1 MSDMSEFKCIHIE
14 TCPNVLQ
21 ACERKVKA
29 ETQVSVLQVRIAAY
43 EEDIAA
49 YAAKRDLM
57 NRLYKNGV
65 RLRKCQNA
73 YFKARTKEAL
83 VSSKNAEKA
92 FDDVLKEI
100 SQLKGGAK

>member
-1 MSDMSEFKCIHIE
+1 MSEQNEFRCPHIE

-29 ETQVSVLQVRIAAY
+29 ETQAAVLQGRIAAY
-43 EEDIAA
+43 EQDMDA
-49 YAAKRDLM
+49 YAVKRDLM
-57 NRLYKNGV
+57 NRLYKTGV

-73 YFKARTKEAL
+73 YFKLRTKEAL

-92 FDDVLKEI
+92 FDDVLMEI
-100 SQLKGGAK
+100 GQLKGGAK

>member
-1 MSDMSEFKCIHIE
+1 MIEQNEFRCPHIE

-29 ETQVSVLQVRIAAY
+29 EAKIAFLEDRVKAL
-43 EEDIAA
+43 EEDISAFA
-49 YAAKRDLM
+49 SKRYLM
-57 NRLYKNGV
+57 NRLYKTGV
-65 RLRKCQNA
+65 RIRKCQRN
-73 YFKARTKEAL
+73 YFKERTKEAL

-100 SQLKGGAK
+100 EQLKGGAK